1 MVDVK
6 FGGLA
11 SAPTAKT
18 SREVLSPFCTYAIQL
33 HRLSEA
39 VSTGAERGH
48 MTREKFAN
56 QCCSSFIPTCVALLF
71 LDGGPV
77 CGQSQTIAKEYIR
90 LGGKVIA
97 IESYGQSQSSTVK
110 IDVWPGTA
118 NLAPNQ
124 AVRLN
129 SIVDGNTN
137 TNVNWTISPNVGSIL
152 ATGVYTAPPNPQP
165 GQTVRVTATS
175 AADPTKSATAVIRF
189 YSPAI
194 NGAFPLMGSFLNFYR
209 NLGQSQWGLEFDRMR
224 EIDMNTV
231 VIVSVGG
238 LRPVTG
244 NAAAY
249 TLSGVGLL
257 YPSELIPISE
267 RPVTDRLEM
276 MLSLADQRG
285 MKVYLGSLQTHQDWS
300 RGLKFSAIRS

>member
-110 IDVWPGTA
+110 IDV
-118 NLAPNQ
+118 
-124 AVRLN
+124 
-129 SIVDGNTN
+129 
-137 TNVNWTISPNVGSIL
+137 
-152 ATGVYTAPPNPQP
+152 
-165 GQTVRVTATS
+165 
-175 AADPTKSATAVIRF
+175 
-189 YSPAI
+189 
-194 NGAFPLMGSFLNFYR
+194 
-209 NLGQSQWGLEFDRMR
+209 
-224 EIDMNTV
+224 
-231 VIVSVGG
+231 
-238 LRPVTG
+238 
-244 NAAAY
+244 
-249 TLSGVGLL
+249 
-257 YPSELIPISE
+257 
-267 RPVTDRLEM
+267 
-276 MLSLADQRG
+276 
-285 MKVYLGSLQTHQDWS
+285 
-300 RGLKFSAIRS
+300 